1 MREYYSRVLAY
12 IACGA
17 SIAAGTYTQYF
28 SYGILWMVPYALLYP
43 HLAYH
48 LGQRFR
54 QPVGECLGH
63 DRGVVVVLRFE
74 ISGEGLYATA
84 GGHDKGPDVILSPR
98 LQRRYVVGQ

>member
-54 QPVGECLGH
+54 QH
-63 DRGVVVVLRFE
+63 DPSRKRPRGSRATWPSTCRRR
-74 ISGEGLYATA
+74 SG
-84 GGHDKGPDVILSPR
+84 K
-98 LQRRYVVGQ
+98 

>member
-54 QPVGECLGH
+54 QH
-63 DRGVVVVLRFE
+63 DPRKVTRRWTPC
-74 ISGEGLYATA
+74 TA
-84 GGHDKGPDVILSPR
+84 AWAWRCSASPWCPA
-98 LQRRYVVGQ
+98 